1 MEENHQIR
9 AQVRYKVTAAGTAQ
23 CVRGGLHLCR
33 SAARRR
39 HHPVRLPGL
48 GRGQQPRLLHRGS
61 AHLRRLLLPAC
72 RAHWGVPGKYI

>member
-1 MEENHQIR
+1 M
-9 AQVRYKVTAAGTAQ
+9 RYKVTAAGTAQ

-33 SAARRR
+33 PAARRR

-48 GRGQQPRLLHRGS
+48 GRGQQPRLLHRGR

-72 RAHWGVPGKYI
+72 RAHRSVPGKNI